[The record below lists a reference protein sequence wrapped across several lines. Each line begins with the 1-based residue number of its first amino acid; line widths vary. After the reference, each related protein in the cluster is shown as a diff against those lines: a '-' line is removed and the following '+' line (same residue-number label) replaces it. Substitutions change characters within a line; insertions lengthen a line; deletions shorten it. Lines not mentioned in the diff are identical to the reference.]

1 MNKKIIILGILIM
14 SFTFFIPKETN
25 ALQLSSITD
34 SIYLL
39 DEDMIDVVD
48 VDDDDTT
55 EDETAGGSG
64 TQNCQGSDSL
74 LGDPN
79 DEDSVAWLLQQL
91 LNFIK
96 IGGPL
101 IVVVL
106 SSIDFAKVI
115 VNGDDEGM
123 QKAFKK
129 LGQRLALA
137 AALFFIPII
146 VQALLDVFGIMS
158 DSTCGLS

>member
-1 MNKKIIILGILIM
+1 MNKKILIIGLLVM
-14 SFTFFIPKETN
+14 SITFVIPTETK
-25 ALQLSSITD
+25 ALQVSSITD
-34 SIYLL
+34 SVYLL
-39 DEDMIDVVD
+39 DEEDGVINDVN
-48 VDDDDTT
+48 
-55 EDETAGGSG
+55 E
-64 TQNCQGSDSL
+64 TQNCQGADSL

-79 DEDSVAWLLQQL
+79 DEDSVAWLLQQI

-96 IGGPL
+96 VGGPL

-115 VNGDDEGM
+115 VNSDDEAM

-129 LGQRLALA
+129 LWQRLILA
-137 AALFFIPII
+137 ALLFFIPIV

>member
-1 MNKKIIILGILIM
+1 MNKRILIIGLLIM
-14 SFTFFIPKETN
+14 SFTFVIPTQTN
-25 ALQLSSITD
+25 ALQLTSITD
-34 SIYLL
+34 SVYLL
-39 DEDMIDVVD
+39 DGEDVIDD
-48 VDDDDTT
+48 INPGQKC
-55 EDETAGGSG
+55 E
-64 TQNCQGSDSL
+64 GSDSL

-79 DEDSVAWLLQQL
+79 DEESVAWLLQQV

-101 IVVVL
+101 LVVVL

-115 VNGDDEGM
+115 VNSDDEAM

-129 LGQRLALA
+129 LWQRLILA
-137 AALFFIPII
+137 ALLFFIPII